1 MSRKDYERLC
11 SELDNT
17 RQKDHPRAY
26 DTLSQ
31 EGREALQDWIERAIQ
46 PAPKA
51 DERHSSYGLKHEY
64 ERETTVFVSH
74 AQFKGAMLMA
84 GYLPTE
90 KGEQNWH
97 FKIKPTYD
105 EKSFS
110 PDVASPNKRL
120 HLPAYRSTPDGEQDP
135 GLKALVQ
142 KVLASHRGDDTY
154 AVMS

>member
-1 MSRKDYERLC
+1 MSSKDYERLC

-17 RQKDHPRAY
+17 RQKDHPHAY

-31 EGREALQDWIERAIQ
+31 EEREALQYWIERAIQ
-46 PAPKA
+46 PALKA

-64 ERETTVFVSH
+64 ERETKLFVSH
-74 AQFKGAMLMA
+74 AQFKGAMLIA

-97 FKIKPTYD
+97 FKIKPAHD

-110 PDVASPNKRL
+110 HDVASQNKRL
-120 HLPAYRSTPDGEQDP
+120 RLLAYRSTPQGQQDP
-135 GLKALVQ
+135 ELNALVQ
-142 KVLASHRGDDTY
+142 KVLVSHRGDDAY
-154 AVMS
+154 AVMI

>member
-1 MSRKDYERLC
+1 MSRKDYEQLC

-17 RQKDHPRAY
+17 RQKDHPRVY

-31 EGREALQDWIERAIQ
+31 EEREVLQYWIEHAIQ

-51 DERHSSYGLKHEY
+51 DEHYSSYGLKHEY
-64 ERETTVFVSH
+64 ERETKLYVSH
-74 AQFKGAMLMA
+74 AQFKGAMLVA

-105 EKSFS
+105 VSS
-110 PDVASPNKRL
+110 QNKRTR
-120 HLPAYRSTPDGEQDP
+120 LPAYRSAPQGEQDP
-135 GLKALVQ
+135 QLNALVQ
-142 KVLASHRGDDTY
+142 KDLASHRGNDSY
-154 AVMS
+154 SVMI

>member
-17 RQKDHPRAY
+17 RQKDHPHAY
-26 DTLSQ
+26 DALSQ
-31 EGREALQDWIERAIQ
+31 EEREALQYWIERAIQ
-46 PAPKA
+46 PAQKA

-64 ERETTVFVSH
+64 ERETKLYVSH
-74 AQFKGAMLMA
+74 AQFKGAMLIA

-97 FKIKPTYD
+97 FKIKPAYD

-110 PDVASPNKRL
+110 HDAASQNKRL
-120 HLPAYRSTPDGEQDP
+120 RLPAYRSTPQGEQDP
-135 GLKALVQ
+135 QLNALVQ
-142 KVLASHRGDDTY
+142 KILASHGSDDTY
-154 AVMS
+154 AVMI